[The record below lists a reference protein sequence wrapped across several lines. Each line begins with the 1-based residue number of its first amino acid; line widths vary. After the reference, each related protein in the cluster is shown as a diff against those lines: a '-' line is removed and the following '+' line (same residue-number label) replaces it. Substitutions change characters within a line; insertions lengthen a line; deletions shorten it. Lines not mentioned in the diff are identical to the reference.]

1 MILERWSKSLKTCG
15 GNRGKED
22 VSRQVKREDV
32 LVDGK
37 KLKVEDGKG
46 GKRRYVPLNGTA
58 RAVLGRLFSRNGSEY
73 LFHDKNGKPFK
84 DIKKAFISA
93 VERAGTGKP

>member
-1 MILERWSKSLKTCG
+1 M
-15 GNRGKED
+15 
-22 VSRQVKREDV
+22 

-46 GKRRYVPLNGTA
+46 GKRRYVPLNDTA
-58 RAVLGRLFSRNGSEY
+58 RAVLDRLLSRNGSEY

-84 DIKKAFISA
+84 DIKKVFISA
-93 VERAGTGKP
+93 VEGA